1 MVCSPCVNEKNVLF
15 CLQGISFMHF
25 YSSSFFFVYVSV
37 LCFVSIG
44 CDSPLFSAA
53 LLVAMQPVVF

>member
-1 MVCSPCVNEKNVLF
+1 MRR
-15 CLQGISFMHF
+15 M
-25 YSSSFFFVYVSV
+25 SSFAFRESRSCIFLLLFFVYVSV

>member
-1 MVCSPCVNEKNVLF
+1 MVCWPCVNEKNVLF

-25 YSSSFFFVYVSV
+25 SSFFLVYVSA

>member
-1 MVCSPCVNEKNVLF
+1 MVCRPCVNEKNVLFF

-25 YSSSFFFVYVSV
+25 SFFFFVYVSV